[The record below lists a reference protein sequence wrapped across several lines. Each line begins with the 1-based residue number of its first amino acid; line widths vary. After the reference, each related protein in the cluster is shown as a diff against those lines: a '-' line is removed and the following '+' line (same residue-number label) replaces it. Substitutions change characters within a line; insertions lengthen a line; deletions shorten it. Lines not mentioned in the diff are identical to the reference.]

1 MILKEDF
8 TSKISELI
16 LNDEVYNLAYYKK
29 YY

>member
-16 LNDEVYNLAYYKK
+16 FNDEVYNLAYYKK